1 MSMEFVDPKRCVIG
15 TIGLP
20 GERTFYWQITHDGT
34 SLSLKMEKQQASIIA
49 DELDDLLDELDIA
62 GDDGRVTGGLKDTEP
77 LIMPIDEEYVVG
89 GMGIFVEDGRIR
101 IELSML
107 SSDADTDKQADLVII
122 YLAVNRVREFAA
134 RARAVVSAGRGNCP
148 FCSLPI
154 ERTGHIC
161 ARSNGYRR

>member
-1 MSMEFVDPKRCVIG
+1 MEFVDPKRCVIG

-20 GERTFYWQITHDGT
+20 GERTFYWQIINDET
-34 SLSLKMEKQQASIIA
+34 SINLKMEKQQAAIIA
-49 DELDDLLDELDIA
+49 DELDELLDELEIA

-77 LIMPIDEEYVVG
+77 LTMPIDEEYAVG
-89 GMGIFVEDGRIR
+89 GMGIFVEDSRIR

-107 SSDADTDKQADLVII
+107 SNDTDSDKQADLVII
-122 YLAVNRVREFAA
+122 YLEVNRVRDFAA
-134 RARAVVSAGRGNCP
+134 RARAVVLAGRGNCP
-148 FCSLPI
+148 FCLLPI